1 MASIVI
7 LIAAVLVVVLF
18 LFWHFR
24 QKPAAWMPADAQLQL
39 HREIRRPPRIP
50 FQAEVRI
57 TSHGGTETISAQSQ
71 DLAIGGMLLK
81 PSMPLSVGQPIHVA
95 FSLPSGMDIDIPAVV
110 CRTVGPSSFGV
121 RFDVMDRQIR
131 TIGEWVEQNRKSA

>member
-7 LIAAVLVVVLF
+7 PIAAVLAVVLF

-24 QKPAAWMPADAQLQL
+24 PKPAAWMPAEALLQL

-50 FQAEVRI
+50 FHTEVKI
-57 TSHGGTETISAQSQ
+57 TGLGGTDTISAQSQ
-71 DLAIGGMLLK
+71 DIAIGGMLLK
-81 PSMPLSVGQPIHVA
+81 PSMSLSIGQPIHVA
-95 FSLPSGMDIDIPAVV
+95 FALPSGIAINIPAVV

-121 RFDVMDRQIR
+121 RFDVMDRQIK